1 MKSFICNVASVSVAV
16 LSFSAFAALPQP
28 GLWVID
34 NEVNGKPGRG
44 LQIDRQD
51 SETIVVSYFGYKNDG
66 SAVFYQ
72 SVGKVSS
79 DSVFNSD
86 LVEYKNG
93 TVLGGS
99 LKTGEVFNVL
109 GKLNIEFKTD
119 AGGVIHLPHESAR
132 NFSKFVYE
140 NNEFR
145 LNNSFRITSI
155 DADDPLSFS
164 KTEDMN
170 IRISNGNFYA
180 EKVNSDGWCKY
191 TGSIKSKGINF
202 YSVGTVQCGP
212 DGISAIQYYL
222 FRDIN
227 VNEVGVLTM
236 KEFPSFSEPPLVDSE
251 MPYGRDIFGVCISK
265 SQSSRCSASEL
276 GLNR

>member
-1 MKSFICNVASVSVAV
+1 MKSFIRIVASVSIAV

-28 GLWVID
+28 GLWVMD

-44 LQIDRQD
+44 LQIDRQNG
-51 SETIVVSYFGYKNDG
+51 ETIVVSYFGYRNDG

-72 SVGKVSS
+72 SVGKISS
-79 DSVFNSD
+79 DSVFSSD

-93 TVLGGS
+93 TVLGGV
-99 LKTGEVFNVL
+99 LKTGEVSNVL

-119 AGGVIHLPHESAR
+119 AGGVIYLPHEGAR

-170 IRISNGNFYA
+170 IKISNGHFYA

-191 TGSIKSKGINF
+191 VGNIKSKGTKF
-202 YSVGTVQCGP
+202 YSIGTVQCGP
-212 DGISAIQYYL
+212 DAISAIQYYL
-222 FRDIN
+222 FRDID
-227 VNEVGVLTM
+227 VNELGVLTM
-236 KEFPSFSEPPLVDSE
+236 KEFPSFSEVPSVDSE
-251 MPYGRDIFGVCISK
+251 MDFGRDIFGVCISK
-265 SQSSRCSASEL
+265 TQSSRCSASEL